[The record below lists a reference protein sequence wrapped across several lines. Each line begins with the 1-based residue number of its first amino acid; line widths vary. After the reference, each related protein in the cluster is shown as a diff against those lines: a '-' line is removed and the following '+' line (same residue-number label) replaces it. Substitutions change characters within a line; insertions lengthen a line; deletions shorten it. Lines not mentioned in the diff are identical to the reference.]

1 MIRACRMLAA
11 LALLPVLPATL
22 DAQEPAQPTAVRL
35 TEADSA
41 FAAAIPA
48 GESWLVLLDAGDYD
62 GTWQAAAPQF
72 QERVPQAS
80 WSEQAAQ
87 ARSPLEPFA
96 DRTLISVQ
104 FATLVPD
111 VEPGRYVVFQ
121 YVTAVAGD
129 RSAVETLSMA
139 RQDDG
144 SWRVAGYFVRPL

>member
-1 MIRACRMLAA
+1 MLAVP
-11 LALLPVLPATL
+11 ALLPVLPATL
-22 DAQEPAQPTAVRL
+22 DAQEPAQPMAVRM

-41 FAAAIPA
+41 FAVAIPA
-48 GESWLVLLDAGDYD
+48 AADWLVLLDAGDYD

-72 QERVPQAS
+72 RESVPQAS
-80 WSEQAAQ
+80 WSEQAAR
-87 ARSPLEPFA
+87 ARSPLGPFA
-96 DRTLISVQ
+96 DRTLVSVQ

-111 VEPGRYVVFQ
+111 LEPGRYIVFQ